1 MPQKA
6 NFEPKKQERIQM
18 VNIVICYSGFY
29 PSFCNQTLL
38 FNKKI
43 YYPYVHL
50 HRKITTTT
58 IIIFSTLDQC
68 HQIFFTVGSQY
79 EPSYSSFSKSTTY
92 FLLSIKEALQGSRDA
107 TTCMHY
113 YLVLIICHCWKK
125 ECMPEQWMMTKN
137 GRKQVKEDW
146 PTITDVPFE
155 IHLSK
160 LN

>member
-58 IIIFSTLDQC
+58 IIIFSTLYQC

-92 FLLSIKEALQGSRDA
+92 FLLSIKEALQGSRECSSSSA
-107 TTCMHY
+107 PTKWEHVQQCSLPSPSQQAKIKY
-113 YLVLIICHCWKK
+113 KK
-125 ECMPEQWMMTKN
+125 T
-137 GRKQVKEDW
+137 GREVQED
-146 PTITDVPFE
+146 PQ
-155 IHLSK
+155 IHG
-160 LN
+160 